1 MNKLLLLFTLTVSTL
16 MGVDIPVETSEIR
29 SFGKSLNV
37 NAQIMQLHNTR
48 QAIMPLVDGHIE
60 KYYVKPGQKVTANQK
75 IALIDSIVLSEMTAE
90 YLSLQEQYTVLSENY
105 AASKQLYDKGMLAL
119 QDLNRQAIEKE
130 SINSK
135 LKKLKSQLLTLGVKA
150 QTLTQASSE
159 YTLYAHSDGI
169 VNEILQPLHSVVGT
183 ETPIV
188 SIVKESALYAKA
200 YVPLRY
206 ANVLKPGQK
215 SSIAFANTSVGAT
228 LTQILPEVDLQT
240 QRITALFAIDDT
252 LSGPYINAFVPL
264 SIYVTD
270 GKEYVAVKKSALSF
284 FQNEWVV
291 FIPKEHEIDLHEGHN
306 HDEIDHDI
314 HEHEGRMWVEGPD
327 EHNEHTEDAHEG
339 HNHDVPDRDIHDEH
353 DHDAHMET
361 EEHNHEVEHDGHK
374 EEEGHDEHAEDVAYD
389 IRVVEIITQDDQYAA
404 VKGLDAGEQ
413 YVSDKSYYVKSML
426 LKSSLGGHGH

>member
-1 MNKLLLLFTLTVSTL
+1 
-16 MGVDIPVETSEIR
+16 MGVDIPIETSEMR
-29 SFGKSLNV
+29 SFGKSIKV

-105 AASKQLYDKGMLAL
+105 TASKQLYDKGMLAL

-215 SSIAFANTSVGAT
+215 SSIALANKSVSAT

-240 QRITALFAIDDT
+240 QRITALFAIDDA
-252 LSGPYINAFVPL
+252 LSGPHINAFVPL
-264 SIYVTD
+264 SIYVTN
-270 GKEYVAVKKSALSF
+270 GEEYVAIKKSALSF

-306 HDEIDHDI
+306 HDEIDRDI
-314 HEHEGRMWVEGPD
+314 HD
-327 EHNEHTEDAHEG
+327 EHDHEAQKDIEVNVAHDV
-339 HNHDVPDRDIHDEH
+339 HNHDVLDRDIHDEH
-353 DHDAHMET
+353 DHDTHMET
-361 EEHNHEVEHDGHK
+361 EEHNHEVDHDGHM
-374 EEEGHDEHAEDVAYD
+374 EEDGHDEHAEDVAYD
-389 IRVVEIITQDDQYAA
+389 IRVVEIITQDSQYAA
-404 VKGLDAGEQ
+404 VRGLDAGEK